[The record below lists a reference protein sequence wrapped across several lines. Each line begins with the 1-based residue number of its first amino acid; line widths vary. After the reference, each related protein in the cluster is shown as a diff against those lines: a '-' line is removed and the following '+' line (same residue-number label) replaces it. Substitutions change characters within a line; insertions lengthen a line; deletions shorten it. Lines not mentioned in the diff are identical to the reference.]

1 MTMRLQ
7 QHRILKILDARPGF
21 IIKILKRS
29 LIDKFIKTQKI
40 NLSIRERFRIFN
52 IEFIEF
58 LEFSAILEL
67 IDNIILILLSIF
79 PFTLKIYENNYYA
92 INMKSRSLFN
102 LNFLKPYTRH

>member
-1 MTMRLQ
+1 MKYTLLIIIMQMRISAISQ
-7 QHRILKILDARPGF
+7 KALKLWQWDY
-21 IIKILKRS
+21 
-29 LIDKFIKTQKI
+29 
-40 NLSIRERFRIFN
+40 NN

-67 IDNIILILLSIF
+67 IDSIILILLSIF

-102 LNFLKPYTRH
+102 LNFLKPYTRHW